1 MNPDRSDRLQ
11 RRGTGA
17 TMRLVVEHKDVVLA
31 ILGAASGLGAL
42 VLVFLGVLVTTLQG
56 FDSETPGAV
65 LTPYRVV
72 ATETVAAFVLSIL
85 SVGMCIWWLAG
96 SQSRVPYVLTL
107 VAFVAVLPLLL
118 AAAGWVAWK
127 LVLGK

>member
-1 MNPDRSDRLQ
+1 MI
-11 RRGTGA
+11 
-17 TMRLVVEHKDVVLA
+17 EHKDVVLA
-31 ILGAASGLGAL
+31 VLGAASGLGAL
-42 VLVFLGVLVTTLQG
+42 VLVFLGVLVTTLEG
-56 FDSETPGAV
+56 FDSETPGDV

-72 ATETVAAFVLSIL
+72 AIETLAAFVLSIL
-85 SVGMCIWWLAG
+85 AVGMCIWWLAG
-96 SQSRVPYVLTL
+96 DQSSVPYALTL